1 MVIVSWQR
9 DIALNM
15 ENAKTI
21 EISERK
27 IYDDTHYIIYSVI
40 ATMEDDTKVLL
51 GNYKDKERAKEIIT
65 NIVSLHSTFEV
76 YKHASYEVQTQ
87 IAIQLYNQ
95 GIALDVYEIP
105 LT

>member
-27 IYDDTHYIIYSVI
+27 IYDDTHYTIYSVI
-40 ATMEDDTKVLL
+40 ATMEDDTKVIL
-51 GNYKDKERAKEIIT
+51 GNFKEKERAKEILS
-65 NIVSLHSTFEV
+65 NIVALHSTFEV
-76 YKHASYEVQTQ
+76 YKHGNYEAQTQ

-95 GIALDVYEIP
+95 GIAFDVYEIP
-105 LT
+105 LI

>member
-1 MVIVSWQR
+1 MVIVSWQK

-40 ATMEDDTKVLL
+40 ATMEDDTKVVL
-51 GNYKDKERAKEIIT
+51 GNFKERERAKEILS
-65 NIVSLHSTFEV
+65 NIIALHSTFEV
-76 YKHASYEVQTQ
+76 YKHGNYEAQNQ

-95 GIALDVYEIP
+95 GISFDVYEIP
-105 LT
+105 LV